1 MIRTDRSWRSSKS
14 WQAVMTDV
22 DGFRRPDKPRNF
34 ACGLLSRYLKGQYK
48 SESLL
53 MAFEAELHGW
63 VSRMARPVVTLIGS
77 CVLVRKQ
84 VIVNIIVPLDHL
96 SETR

>member
-1 MIRTDRSWRSSKS
+1 MSTVFVVRTS
-14 WQAVMTDV
+14 QEILPV
-22 DGFRRPDKPRNF
+22 G
-34 ACGLLSRYLKGQYK
+34 YLKGQYK
-48 SESLL
+48 SESSL